1 MGSCGDRWVRACCVS
16 WLSRRYRALPES
28 HAFIPPIADYF
39 KAIVGKDK
47 IRKHFHLASSQLYDQ
62 DGSVSSE
69 DISMVI
75 GRSLKEVMIDQR
87 RQ

>member
-1 MGSCGDRWVRACCVS
+1 MLKSELDYLAFEMSLAEDGGVEGDLIFNLQEKS
-16 WLSRRYRALPES
+16 
-28 HAFIPPIADYF
+28 IADYF

-47 IRKHFHLASSQLYDQ
+47 IRKPFHLASSQLYDR
-62 DGSVSSE
+62 DGRVSSE

-75 GRSLKEVMIDQR
+75 WRSLKEVMIDQR

>member
-1 MGSCGDRWVRACCVS
+1 VEGDLIFNLQEKS
-16 WLSRRYRALPES
+16 
-28 HAFIPPIADYF
+28 IADYF

-47 IRKHFHLASSQLYDQ
+47 IRKPFHLASSQLYDRE
-62 DGSVSSE
+62 GSVSSE